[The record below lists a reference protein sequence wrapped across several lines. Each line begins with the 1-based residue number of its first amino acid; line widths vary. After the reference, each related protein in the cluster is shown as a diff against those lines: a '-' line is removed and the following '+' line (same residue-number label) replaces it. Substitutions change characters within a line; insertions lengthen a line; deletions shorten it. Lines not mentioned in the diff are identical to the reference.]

1 MRRGSVTTFDEVA
14 GLGTIA
20 DDEGVEFRF
29 HVIEIADGS
38 RTIEVG
44 RAVVFNRLA
53 RFGEIQAASILKL

>member
-44 RAVVFNRLA
+44 RAVVFNGLA